1 MALTKVSGGILDPGI
16 SVAGIVTATGFDGPF
31 IGGSSKNIVA
41 GIITATELDL
51 NGNADIS
58 GNLVIGGNLTANG
71 DFTTLNTTLREV
83 ELLRVDAQNDN
94 VAAGIITQRGL
105 GDILNLFDNNTEVLT
120 VKDGGNVGIGSD
132 DPTQKLVVKGKVSVF
147 GSDGSG
153 YALTIDPSSSGG
165 TYETLIA
172 KQNADLRILAGAGSY
187 QANRANILLRNTSK
201 HIIMNYGATDGNVGI
216 GFLADPQDLLTLR
229 STNNDTSIRIV
240 DPSNND
246 YGAHFSFYNNENE
259 LRIGGIE
266 NTVKRA
272 AIRINRD
279 ANDNAICIDD
289 AGKVGIGIT
298 TPSQKLNVIGEAW
311 IDNNSGDGTARSNG
325 LTVSHAPGS
334 NFTVGSDPG
343 DALRAASFMV
353 KGSSRAA
360 IVTLRNADDNSA
372 FWDFIADGN
381 TNKFYIQRGIGS
393 HAALGAAV
401 SIDTSLNVGIGTD
414 NTVGARLR
422 VHKDGLNET
431 LQQWGGNL
439 GSTTGQ
445 RFMQLYS
452 PETDS
457 GSDYFRFQTGNA
469 FKFQVDSLDALCI
482 NSGGR
487 VGVGTDLP
495 TKQFHVF
502 DPSLTSTTAR
512 DNTVARFLSNASN
525 ADCNIQ
531 LSNGVDHSAQ
541 IGIVGNGAEFYIAQD
556 GVERWK
562 IDSSGHLLPGAAGT
576 QNLGSATLE
585 WGNIYIADSKR
596 VFLGSDQDTSIY
608 HDGTHSYFTN
618 TTGNIFITNSGYTYI
633 DQNHFRIRNAA
644 GNHMFD
650 VNNSGTHQ
658 GVGLYYTAGSAG
670 TEKLRTSAT
679 GITVNGEVA
688 ASQDYPTVRPTLNF
702 NFTSSKK
709 LDPRFTYQ
717 RKGPASYVNEF
728 GKVVLVS
735 DNVPRFDY
743 GYEYVNANS
752 YKLSRGESKGLLIEG
767 PGTNFVSYSIY
778 DGDKSGTAQTNTGD
792 TGNWSLTLGHA
803 TLTGGIDAPDG
814 SDDAVRFTSLN
825 TGFSILRIGIP
836 AFTPNGSDN
845 YTLSF
850 YARAISG
857 TGTLMCDLN
866 DGAPLLNG
874 WTNNLITNEWVRI
887 VVIGVPSNASKSFV
901 DLVSNS
907 NTNRVIDF
915 WGVQLEQGRLPTSFI
930 PTRGATVERG
940 AEDLKIDGEEFTNF
954 YNPLESTVVCEFDSF
969 NWLTYNNN
977 QYERLWAINNGTDD
991 ESFEVFKRNSLSDSV
1006 RYRVRGG
1013 GANVMGAADYSY
1025 GTNTTPKVAFA
1036 LKLNDA
1042 AVTVDGGTPGGTT
1055 DNSIP
1060 MPTVDRLTLGN
1071 YGIEVNTTNRL
1082 HGHLRS
1088 FTYYPVKLPDSQ
1100 IITLTS

>member
-16 SVAGIVTATGFDGPF
+16 NVAGIVTATGFDGPF
-31 IGGSSKNIVA
+31 VGGTGDSINA
-41 GIITATELDL
+41 GIITATGLDV
-51 NGNADIS
+51 NGNGDIS
-58 GNLVIGGNLTANG
+58 GNLVVGGNLTANG

-94 VAAGIITQRGL
+94 VAAGIITQRGS
-105 GDILNLFDNNTEVLT
+105 GNILELYDTSTEVFT
-120 VKDGGNVGIGSD
+120 VKDGGNVGIGTD
-132 DPTQKLVVKGKVSVF
+132 DPLNLLDLYQSSGRQRFNKYGHYIAKNNSASATNYWTFAPRNTGNLGIGRGVP
-147 GSDGSG
+147 DGEGTVAAG
-153 YALTIDPSSSGG
+153 YDKLTIKSTG
-165 TYETLIA
+165 E
-172 KQNADLRILAGAGSY
+172 
-187 QANRANILLRNTSK
+187 
-201 HIIMNYGATDGNVGI
+201 VGI
-216 GFLADPQDLLTLR
+216 GTLNPDADLHVIGQTKIDSSNYARVLYAR
-229 STNNDTSIRIV
+229 NDTNLWSVGLR
-240 DPSNND
+240 DTDDFWFFRESG
-246 YGAHFSFYNNENE
+246 GANVIFQHGN
-259 LRIGGIE
+259 
-266 NTVKRA
+266 
-272 AIRINRD
+272 
-279 ANDNAICIDD
+279 
-289 AGKVGIGIT
+289 VGIGIT

-325 LTVSHAPGS
+325 LTVSNAPGS
-334 NFTVGSDPG
+334 NFTVGTDPG
-343 DALRAASFMV
+343 DAIRAASFIV

-360 IVTLRNADDNSA
+360 IVTLRNVDDNSA

-381 TNKFYIQRGIGS
+381 TNKFYIQRGIGAN
-393 HAALGAAV
+393 AALGPAV
-401 SIDTSLNVGIGTD
+401 SIDTSLNVGIGTG

-422 VHKDGLNET
+422 VHKDGVNQT

-445 RFMQLYS
+445 RFMTLFS
-452 PETDS
+452 PATDS

-469 FKFQVDSLDALCI
+469 FKFQVDAHDAFCI
-482 NSGGR
+482 NSAGR
-487 VGVGTDLP
+487 VGVGTDIP

-502 DPSLTSTTAR
+502 DPTLTSTTAR

-541 IGIVGNGAEFYIAQD
+541 IGIVGNGAEFYVAQD
-556 GVERWK
+556 GVERFRIDINGHILVPDDKQVQLGGSQDLK
-562 IDSSGHLLPGAAGT
+562 IYHSSSDNHSYIKESGSGDLLIQATQIKLQDASGADYLRGFTGGAVYLHNAGSNKFET
-576 QNLGSATLE
+576 TSTGVHVTGEVSAT
-585 WGNIYIADSKR
+585 
-596 VFLGSDQDTSIY
+596 
-608 HDGTHSYFTN
+608 
-618 TTGNIFITNSGYTYI
+618 
-633 DQNHFRIRNAA
+633 
-644 GNHMFD
+644 
-650 VNNSGTHQ
+650 
-658 GVGLYYTAGSAG
+658 
-670 TEKLRTSAT
+670 
-679 GITVNGEVA
+679 
-688 ASQDYPTVRPTLNF
+688 QDYPTVRPTLNL

-767 PGTNFVSYSIY
+767 PGTNLVSYSIY
-778 DGDKSGTAQTNTGD
+778 DGDKSGTAQTSTGD
-792 TGNWSLTLGHA
+792 TGNWTLTLGHA

-825 TGFSILRIGIP
+825 TGFSLLRIAIP

-930 PTRGATVERG
+930 PTHGATVERG

-977 QYERLWAINNGTDD
+977 QYERLWSINDGTDN
-991 ESFEVFKRNSLSDSV
+991 ESFALFKRNSLNNSV
-1006 RYRVRGG
+1006 RYRARS
-1013 GANVMGAADYSY
+1013 GAATILGAADYSY
-1025 GTNTTPKVAFA
+1025 GTNTTPKIAFA

-1042 AVTVDGGTPGGTT
+1042 AVTVDGGAPVGTT
-1055 DNSIP
+1055 DTSIP

-1071 YGIEVNTTNRL
+1071 YGIAANTNNRL

-1100 IITLTS
+1100 VITLTS